1 MSVTPSAVFFF
12 SLLCFF
18 FFFITLQCKLFLPYC
33 TLVLEVLYIF
43 ESFLYDTS
51 ALVINKE
58 HLLDSFAQSI
68 TVNVFYGMVELLC
81 EHFR

>member
-12 SLLCFF
+12 IIIFF
-18 FFFITLQCKLFLPYC
+18 PLECKLFLPYC

-51 ALVINKE
+51 ALVINEE